1 LNCTIDDADG
11 IVEPPQAMTSRI
23 VFVCTGNI
31 CRSPTAE
38 GVLRAMAAAQGLAN
52 RIEVASAGLQD
63 WHAGAPPDAR
73 SQAHAQRRGYDLSA
87 QRARHF
93 TRRDFERFDWVI
105 AMDADHLDQLLRR
118 CPPDQTH
125 KLRRAA
131 DFSDRVPAGGVPDPY
146 YGDARGFEAVL
157 DLVEAVCE
165 GVLAQVR
172 RRRE

>member
-1 LNCTIDDADG
+1 MIR
-11 IVEPPQAMTSRI
+11 RI

-38 GVLRAMAAAQGLAN
+38 GVLRHLAMACGLAD

-73 SQAHAQRRGYDLSA
+73 SQAHALRRGYDLAA

-93 TRRDFERFDWVI
+93 TRGDFERFDWII
-105 AMDADHLDQLLRR
+105 AMDTGHHERLRR
-118 CPPDQTH
+118 LCPPQHAH

-131 DFSDRVPAGGVPDPY
+131 DFSERVPAGGVPDPY
-146 YGDARGFEAVL
+146 YGDARGFEDVL

-165 GVLAQVR
+165 GVLVEVRAQVT
-172 RRRE
+172 

>member
-1 LNCTIDDADG
+1 MAW
-11 IVEPPQAMTSRI
+11 RI

-38 GVLRAMAAAQGLAN
+38 GVLRQMAAAQGLADHV
-52 RIEVASAGLQD
+52 EVASAGLED

-73 SQAHAQRRGYDLSA
+73 SQAHARRRGYDLAA

-93 TRRDFERFDWVI
+93 TPRDFERFDWVI
-105 AMDADHLDQLLRR
+105 AVDAGHHDQLHRL
-118 CPPDQTH
+118 CPPHQAH

-131 DFSDRVPAGGVPDPY
+131 DFSARVPAGGVPDPY
-146 YGDARGFEAVL
+146 YGDAGKFDVVL

-165 GVLAQVR
+165 GVLAELAQ
-172 RRRE
+172 RRE